1 MSYRPSRL
9 IASSTVAAL
18 SRRSRTTA
26 SWLMDGL
33 PSLGAC
39 QRWICRIAAD
49 SPFSLTPSM
58 VVRGAMF
65 ALVSSSSVVG
75 VAFALPVMTGATPTL
90 RYPSVGAVATIMPG
104 TAGYQSMLRTM
115 RSWPVSVPVTAS
127 VVHAWVVDRG
137 MGLPWL
143 RLARSQAR

>member
-58 VVRGAMF
+58 V
-65 ALVSSSSVVG
+65 G

-115 RSWPVSVPVTAS
+115 RSWPVSVSVTAS